1 MSDAF
6 LSSIKNRRTI
16 YALDKQLPI
25 SQEKVVE
32 LVKEAV
38 SHSPSAFNSQTSRVV
53 VLFGAE
59 HEQFWN
65 IAKDELKKIVPADAF
80 AATETKLNSF
90 AAGAGTVLFFEDQT
104 VVRQLQE
111 QFAST
116 PITSRCGRSRPAAW
130 LSSRC
135 GPSSPSTRSAPAC
148 STTTRW

>member
-65 IAKDELKKIVPADAF
+65 IAKDELRIPRSSGHPFHEHLTTD
-80 AATETKLNSF
+80 S
-90 AAGAGTVLFFEDQT
+90 TVI
-104 VVRQLQE
+104 RPPIPR
-111 QFAST
+111 AS
-116 PITSRCGRSRPAAW
+116 GH
-130 LSSRC
+130 
-135 GPSSPSTRSAPAC
+135 
-148 STTTRW
+148 